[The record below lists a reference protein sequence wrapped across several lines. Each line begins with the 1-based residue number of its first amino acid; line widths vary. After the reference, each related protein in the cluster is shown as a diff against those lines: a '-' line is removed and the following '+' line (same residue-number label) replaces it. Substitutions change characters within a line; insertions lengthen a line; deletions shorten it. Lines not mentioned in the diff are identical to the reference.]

1 MYIYAIPVVVV
12 GTPDTATNVMLSYAK
27 RATKRK
33 PKQLLPGGSTHPD
46 KTWPTIVPSQAI
58 MGQIQRLCLED
69 PKGEH
74 WLAGSTLSQVGSIE
88 VHKLLLKFLVT
99 TEIFSDMQTIHI
111 LQGTRKNKK
120 HIQRSNRLALYG

>member
-1 MYIYAIPVVVV
+1 MYFYSIPVVVV

-33 PKQLLPGGSTHPD
+33 PKQLLPRGSTHPD
-46 KTWPTIVPSQAI
+46 KTWPIILPSHAI
-58 MGQIQRLCLED
+58 MGQKQRLYLED
-69 PKGEH
+69 PTGEH

-88 VHKLLLKFLVT
+88 VHKLLKFLVT
-99 TEIFSDMQTIHI
+99 SEVFSDMQTIHI
-111 LQGTRKNKK
+111 LQDTRKNKN